1 LIFPPSFFNIMTH
14 ILVHLVKQMDILEPI
29 FLYNMFPFERLMA
42 VLKKYTIIVLVLKE
56 ASLVAME

>member
-1 LIFPPSFFNIMTH
+1 MTH